1 MTMSET
7 SAQPPAAKPPLSPAF
22 AGAHQPKPL
31 HFDPAKLDGLSERLI
46 RSHWENNY
54 VGSVKTLNMIE
65 TGLAAAM
72 TDPDLPPVVYGGL
85 NREELHRTDSVV
97 LHEIYF
103 NGLGGNGQAAGSIR
117 DALAKH

>member
-1 MTMSET
+1 MTALDEAT
-7 SAQPPAAKPPLSPAF
+7 AQSPKTATAPVL
-22 AGAHQPKPL
+22 AGAHQPVPL
-31 HFDPAKLDGLSERLI
+31 KFDPAKLDGLSERLI
-46 RSHWENNY
+46 KSHWENNY

-65 TGLAAAM
+65 TGFAAAM

-85 NREELHRTDSVV
+85 KREELHRTGSVV

-103 NGLGGNGQAAGSIR
+103 NGLGGNGQAVGSIR